1 MKNIHV
7 LPTDKPSRLVSFEGT
22 TSIQGITKS
31 KTVYKLLG
39 GIHSLEQIRQIGY
52 TPNNI
57 YITSDV
63 EIKEGDWFIHKTNAD
78 CSLHKCIDRP
88 AKQNVIGDNNIDYF
102 LGFCKKIILTTD
114 RDLIKDGVQ
123 AIDDEFLKWFVKN
136 SSYEEVGIDLIP
148 VNEFGSHVT
157 VGGYGFDK
165 FIYKIIIP
173 KEEPKQEWNP
183 TQGEEVWIKVFSN
196 WSKGTYIGYDVVKQT
211 HIVREE
217 EKGGGNLFSST
228 EVLPYTE
235 AAKKE
240 ERIFNVSMMK
250 QETTLEEA
258 ALKLYPKLIS
268 DPYNPDEDLM
278 AEERN
283 IFIAGAK
290 WQAEKSYTKEEV
302 IAFVKWTYDY
312 KADINRVEEWLE
324 QFKK

>member
-1 MKNIHV
+1 M
-7 LPTDKPSRLVSFEGT
+7 E
-22 TSIQGITKS
+22 
-31 KTVYKLLG
+31 
-39 GIHSLEQIRQIGY
+39 
-52 TPNNI
+52 
-57 YITSDV
+57 
-63 EIKEGDWFIHKTNAD
+63 
-78 CSLHKCIDRP
+78 
-88 AKQNVIGDNNIDYF
+88 
-102 LGFCKKIILTTD
+102 
-114 RDLIKDGVQ
+114 
-123 AIDDEFLKWFVKN
+123 WFVKN
-136 SSYEEVGIDLIP
+136 PSCEEVGIDLIP

-173 KEEPKQEWNP
+173 QEPKQEWNP
-183 TQGEEVWIKVFSN
+183 TQGQEVWIKVFSN
-196 WSKGTYIGYDVVKQT
+196 WSKGTYIGYDVTKQT

-217 EKGGGNLFSST
+217 EKGGGHLFSSI

-250 QETTLEEA
+250 QETTLEED

-268 DPYNPDEDLM
+268 DPYNPAEDLM

-283 IFIAGAK
+283 IFISGAK

-302 IAFVKWTYDY
+302 IAFAKWMYDY

>member
-1 MKNIHV
+1 MKNIH
-7 LPTDKPSRLVSFEGT
+7 LIPTDKPSRLFLNKVN
-22 TSIQGITKS
+22 K
-31 KTVYKLLG
+31 KLLLDD
-39 GIHSLEQIRQIGY
+39 ILN
-52 TPNNI
+52 PNLKKVLPSGSYQHI
-57 YITSDV
+57 YITSDEFIEEDDFGLNLSTK
-63 EIKEGDWFIHKTNAD
+63 EIVQYDGIKGLD
-78 CSLHKCIDRP
+78 S
-88 AKQNVIGDNNIDYF
+88 YY
-102 LGFCKKIILTTD
+102 KKIILTTD
-114 RDLIKDGVQ
+114 PQLIEDGVQ
-123 AIDDEFLKWFVKN
+123 EIDKTFLEWFVKN
-136 SSYEEVGIDLIP
+136 PSCESVKITKDKIRQDK
-148 VNEFGSHVT
+148 EFNDVSHWNI
-157 VGGYGFDK
+157 YK
-165 FIYKIIIP
+165 YKIIIP
-173 KEEPKQEWNP
+173 QEPKQEWNP
-183 TQGEEVWIKVFSN
+183 TQGEEVWMKVFSN
-196 WSKGTYIGYDVVKQT
+196 WLKGTYIGYDVVKQT

-268 DPYNPDEDLM
+268 DPYNPAEDLM

-302 IAFVKWTYDY
+302 IAFAKWMYDY

>member
-7 LPTDKPSRLVSFEGT
+7 IKSDKPSILHLIEDT
-22 TSIQGITKS
+22 LKITKEYVNS
-31 KTVYKLLG
+31 VCDTGV
-39 GIHSLEQIRQIGY
+39 
-52 TPNNI
+52 NI
-57 YITSDV
+57 YITND
-63 EIKEGDWFIHKTNAD
+63 EKIKEGDWVFYTLA
-78 CSLHKCIDRP
+78 
-88 AKQNVIGDNNIDYF
+88 
-102 LGFCKKIILTTD
+102 LGFCKTTVGSNGLEQEGIPAKKIILTTD
-114 RDLIKDGVQ
+114 VELIKDGVQ
-123 AIDDEFLKWFVKN
+123 AIDDTFLEWFIKN
-136 SSYEEVGIDLIP
+136 PSCEEVGIDLIP

-173 KEEPKQEWNP
+173 QEPKQEWNP
-183 TQGEEVWIKVFSN
+183 TQGQEVWIKVFSN
-196 WSKGTYIGYDVVKQT
+196 WSKGTYIGYDVTKQT

-217 EKGGGNLFSST
+217 EKGGGHLFSSI

-250 QETTLEEA
+250 QETNLEEA

-268 DPYNPDEDLM
+268 DPYNPAEDLM

-283 IFIAGAK
+283 IFISGAK

-302 IAFVKWTYDY
+302 ITFVKWMYDY